1 MRPKDIDREIATANV
16 LIPELVQVNDALLD
30 RAPALRLVQTGAGY
44 NNVNL
49 DACTRHGVIA
59 CNAAGVNANAVAEH
73 VMAFILCWYKNLI
86 YLNGFMKSHRD
97 ERELDYSGSELFG
110 KTRPSIELT
119 SLEGLCRRSDI
130 VSVHVPLTEGAWRM
144 INADVFRMIKGD
156 SILINT
162 SRGAAVDEA
171 QLVQA
176 LKSGKISGACLD
188 VYEEEPLTQ
197 DSLLRDMYRVI
208 LTPSYR
214 WAAGWRQVPPKAPRV
229 LSQQYQK
236 GNEQRASG
244 LLAERSVRDEADTDN
259 LCPKPC
265 FWVAPQWWFAAV
277 RHCEQ

>member
-1 MRPKDIDREIATANV
+1 MPPSSPPDWELSFVRPKDIDREIATANV

-144 INADVFRMIKGD
+144 INADVFRMMKGD

-162 SRGAAVDEA
+162 SRGTAVDEA
-171 QLVQA
+171 KLVQA

-208 LTPSYR
+208 LTPHTAGLPDGAKYR
-214 WAAGWRQVPPKAPRV
+214 RRHHESF
-229 LSQQYQK
+229 LSNIK
-236 GNEQRASG
+236 KVMNNERPDCW
-244 LLAERSVRDEADTDN
+244 LNEA
-259 LCPKPC
+259 
-265 FWVAPQWWFAAV
+265 
-277 RHCEQ
+277 

>member
-1 MRPKDIDREIATANV
+1 MKIVIAGTFPSTAQARIAAIFPPDWELSFVRPKDIDREIATANV

-144 INADVFRMIKGD
+144 INADVFRMMKGD

-188 VYEEEPLTQ
+188 VYEEEPLAQ

-208 LTPSYR
+208 LTPHT
-214 WAAGWRQVPPKAPRV
+214 AGLPDGAKYHRRRHESF
-229 LSQQYQK
+229 LSNIK
-236 GNEQRASG
+236 KVMNNERPDCW
-244 LLAERSVRDEADTDN
+244 LNEA
-259 LCPKPC
+259 
-265 FWVAPQWWFAAV
+265 
-277 RHCEQ
+277 